1 MPRPLLPKPPRPSPA
16 IDASAPSPVTT
27 RFGRRVIPPR
37 DLSPP
42 ASNPP
47 SQPSQPPQTP
57 QKVTTTTTTTTKL
70 PAYYSLAPS
79 VPSPFTGS
87 LETSLDAILAFGQ
100 LYAAIPGVTPLV
112 TALLEPVSPHTDWIG
127 ILSALETATSLHS
140 RYLMTELLFLLTR
153 TLLPEQI
160 AENRAM
166 LERLYDRKKQLAM
179 RLLLRYDM
187 LREWKMEPNPASYRE
202 QPVTVASVVP
212 VPGFVAPEPVVGV
225 ASPRY
230 PYRRPLLLNVIPTL
244 LAGPVGG
251 YASQSVRDRMRHHV
265 TVLDGYL
272 MLGDEEVEGWSDG
285 RVKSTVCFVLM
296 HWQWLRGNNDT
307 LDDLEMMDWEGLEG
321 KAEECGW
328 IGDDTTRVPTGSS
341 VKKELKSLG

>member
-1 MPRPLLPKPPRPSPA
+1 MPRRLLPAPPPASCAQPSPS
-16 IDASAPSPVTT
+16 DNTSAPSPHTT
-27 RFGRRVIPPR
+27 RFGRRVIPPQ
-37 DLSPP
+37 DLTPSVD
-42 ASNPP
+42 PP

-57 QKVTTTTTTTTKL
+57 QKL

-79 VPSPFTGS
+79 IPSPFTGS

-100 LYAAIPGVTPLV
+100 LYAAIPGVTPLI
-112 TALLEPVSPHTDWIG
+112 TKLLEPVSTDTNWAA
-127 ILSALETATSLHS
+127 ILSALATATPLHA
-140 RYLMTELLFLLTR
+140 RYLMTELLFLATR

-166 LERLYDRKKQLAM
+166 LGRLYERKKQLAI

-187 LREWKMEPNPASYRE
+187 LREWKLEPSQSSYRD
-202 QPVTVASVVP
+202 QPITIASAAPVA
-212 VPGFVAPEPVVGV
+212 GFVAPEPVVGV
-225 ASPRY
+225 ASPKY

-244 LAGPVGG
+244 IAAPVGG
-251 YASQSVRDRMRHHV
+251 YTSQSVRERMRHHV
-265 TVLDGYL
+265 TELDAYL
-272 MLGDEEVEGWSDG
+272 MLGDEEVERWSEG
-285 RVKSTVCFVLM
+285 RVKSKVCFVLM
-296 HWQWLRGNNDT
+296 HWQWLRGNNAT
-307 LDDLEMMDWEGLEG
+307 LDDLEVLDWEELEG

>member
-1 MPRPLLPKPPRPSPA
+1 MPRPLLPVPPRASHTQPSPS
-16 IDASAPSPVTT
+16 DNTSGPPPLTT

-42 ASNPP
+42 ADPP

-57 QKVTTTTTTTTKL
+57 QKTATTKL
-70 PAYYSLAPS
+70 PAYYSLAPT

-100 LYAAIPGVTPLV
+100 LYAAIPGVTPLI
-112 TALLEPVSPHTDWIG
+112 TKLLEPVSTDTDWVAIMT
-127 ILSALETATSLHS
+127 ALETATPLYAQ
-140 RYLMTELLFLLTR
+140 YLMTELLFLLTR

-166 LERLYDRKKQLAM
+166 LSRLYERKKQLAI

-187 LREWKMEPNPASYRE
+187 LREWIMEPSQSSYRE
-202 QPVTVASVVP
+202 QPIVVASTGP
-212 VPGFVAPEPVVGV
+212 VAGFVAPEPVVGV
-225 ASPRY
+225 ASLNY

-244 LAGPVGG
+244 IAAPAGG
-251 YASQSVRDRMRHHV
+251 YASQSARDRMRHHV

-272 MLGDEEVEGWSDG
+272 MLRDEEVEKWSEG
-285 RVKSTVCFVLM
+285 RLKSKVCFVLM
-296 HWQWLRGNNDT
+296 HWQWLRGNNAT
-307 LDDLEMMDWEGLEG
+307 LDDLEVLDWEGLEG